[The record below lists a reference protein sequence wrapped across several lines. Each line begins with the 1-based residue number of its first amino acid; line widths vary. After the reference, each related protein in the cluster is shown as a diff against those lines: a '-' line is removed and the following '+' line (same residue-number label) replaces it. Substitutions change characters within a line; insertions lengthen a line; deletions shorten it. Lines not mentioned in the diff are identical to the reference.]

1 MKNYAKYGHYET
13 ISLPDRTWPNKK
25 IEKAPQWCSVD
36 LRDGN
41 QALVTPMGLK
51 EKLQF
56 FEFLVGMGFKTIEI
70 GFPAAS
76 DTEYE
81 FTRALIDGGYI
92 PEDVTVQVLTQSRGK
107 IIEKTF
113 EALRGVKKAIIHL
126 YNSTSTLQREVV
138 FQNSQKATIEL
149 AEFGARTIKNLAQQY
164 PETEFT
170 FEYSPESFT
179 GTEMDF
185 AAEICNA
192 VIDIWEPTSEKKV
205 IMNLPST
212 VEMGTPNLYADQIEY
227 MCRNLK
233 NRENVLVSLHA
244 HNDRG
249 TAVAA
254 TELGIMAGA
263 DRVEGTL
270 FGNGERTGNADILNI
285 GMNMFT
291 QGIDPELDFSKIN
304 DIIEIYEKSTQMQ
317 VHPRHPYAGELVF
330 TAFSGSHQDAIRKG
344 MAAMKKHPDHWEV
357 PYLPLDPQD
366 VGRNYDPIIRIN
378 SQSGKGGVTFIL
390 EQNYG
395 LYLPKDFQKDAG
407 KVITD
412 YSDQMQKEITPDT
425 IFEVFQKEYV
435 DIRTPLQL
443 NYYKTRT
450 VNEDWDVIA
459 IEAEIEYNGEKH
471 YVEAEGN
478 GVVSAFCRSVQ
489 DIIGIE
495 LDIVDYRGH
504 SMEHGTKARA
514 ISYIQMKNND
524 GNKFFGAGTSSSVG
538 KSSLRAVVS
547 TINKMLTSQ
556 TTEGQET
563 A

>member
-1 MKNYAKYGHYET
+1 MRSFERYRAYET
-13 ISLPDRTWPNKK
+13 VELTDRTWPNNK
-25 IEKAPQWCSVD
+25 ITKAPIWCSVD

-81 FTRALIDGGYI
+81 FTRALIDGNYI
-92 PEDVTVQVLTQSRGK
+92 PDDVTVQVLTQSRGH
-107 IIEKTF
+107 IIQRTF

-138 FQNSQKATIEL
+138 FQNSKEATIEL
-149 AEFGARTIKNLAQQY
+149 AEFGAKTMKELEKEY
-164 PETEFT
+164 PETDFT

-192 VIDIWEPTSEKKV
+192 VIDIWQPTPENKV
-205 IMNLPST
+205 IINLPST
-212 VEMGTPNLYADQIEY
+212 VEMSTPNTYADQIEY

-233 NRENVLVSLHA
+233 NRENVLVSVHA

-254 TELGIMAGA
+254 SELGMMAGA

-285 GMNMFT
+285 GMNLFT
-291 QGIDPELDFSKIN
+291 QGIDPELDFSHIN
-304 DIIEIYEKSTQMQ
+304 EIIEIYESSTKME

-344 MAAMKKHPDHWEV
+344 MTAMKKHPDHWEV

-395 LYLPKDFQKDAG
+395 LYLPKEFQKEAG
-407 KVITD
+407 KVITK
-412 YSDQMQKEITPDT
+412 YSDEMQTEITPET
-425 IFEVFQKEYV
+425 IFKVFENEYM

-443 NYYKTRT
+443 NYYKTKT
-450 VNEDWDVIA
+450 VDENWDVVS
-459 IEAEIEYNGEKH
+459 IEAEIEFDGKKH
-471 YVEAEGN
+471 FVAAEGN
-478 GVVSAFCRSVQ
+478 GVVSAFCHSLKSV
-489 DIIGIE
+489 IGMEI
-495 LDIVDYRGH
+495 DIVDYRGH
-504 SMEHGTKARA
+504 SMEYGTKARA
-514 ISYIQMKNND
+514 ISYIEMKD
-524 GNKFFGAGTSSSVG
+524 EQGRKFYGAGTSSSVG

-547 TINKMLTSQ
+547 TINKILQENQ
-556 TTEGQET
+556 TTKEEI

>member
-1 MKNYAKYGHYET
+1 MKNYTKYKAYET
-13 ISLPDRTWPNKK
+13 IDLPDRTWPSQK
-25 IEKAPQWCSVD
+25 IKKAPKWCSVD

-56 FEFLVGMGFKTIEI
+56 FEFLVRMGFKDIEI

-81 FTRALIDGGYI
+81 FTRALIEGNYI

-107 IIEKTF
+107 IIQKTF

-126 YNSTSTLQREVV
+126 YNSTSTLQRDVV
-138 FQNSQKATIEL
+138 FRNSKAETIEL
-149 AEFGARTIKNLAQQY
+149 ASFGAKTIKNLAEQY
-164 PETEFT
+164 PESDFT

-192 VIDIWEPTSEKKV
+192 VIDIWQPTPEKKV
-205 IMNLPST
+205 IINLPST
-212 VEMGTPNLYADQIEY
+212 VEMSTPNVYADQIEY

-254 TELGIMAGA
+254 TELGMMAGA

-270 FGNGERTGNADILNI
+270 FGNGERTGNADILI
-285 GMNMFT
+285 LGMNLFT
-291 QGIDPELDFSKIN
+291 QGINPQLDFSQID
-304 DIIEIYEKSTQMQ
+304 DIIEIYEKSTRMP

-344 MAAMKKHPDHWEV
+344 MAAMKKHRDFWEV

-366 VGRNYDPIIRIN
+366 VGRSYDPIIRIN

-395 LYLPKDFQKDAG
+395 LYLPKDFQKDVG

-412 YSDQMQKEITPDT
+412 FSDQMQTEITPET
-425 IFEVFQKEYV
+425 IYNVFLENYV
-435 DIRTPLQL
+435 DIRKPLQL

-450 VNEDWDVIA
+450 VNEDWNVVA
-459 IEAEIEYNGEKH
+459 IEAEIEFHGEKH
-471 YVEAEGN
+471 YIEAEGN
-478 GVVSAFCRSVQ
+478 GVVSAFCRGVQ
-489 DIIGIE
+489 DIVGAEIN
-495 LDIVDYRGH
+495 IVDYRGH
-504 SMEHGTKARA
+504 SMEYGTKARA
-514 ISYIQMKNND
+514 ISYIQMKDNQ
-524 GNKFFGAGTSSSVG
+524 GNKFFGAGSSSSVG

-547 TINKMLTSQ
+547 AINKMLS
-556 TTEGQET
+556 
-563 A
+563 AS